1 MTTHKSSPAA
11 SAGNQTALAI
21 IFAVSGA
28 HLLNDLLQFLLP
40 ALYPLLKPN
49 YDLNYLQIGLLTLGQ
64 QITACVLQPI
74 FGLRGDLKPNP
85 YSLALSMII
94 VSVGVLG
101 LAFAGG
107 FIWLFLAAV
116 VMGTGSAIFH
126 PEASRVSRMASGGKL
141 GFAQSLFQ
149 VGGNLGTALGPLVA
163 ALILIPM
170 GQATTAWFVL
180 FGCGGIA
187 LLVYVGRWFVE
198 HQRQAASRPAVAI
211 KKPALERKRLIVA
224 FVVIGALLFSKFIYI
239 EGLKSYYAFFLME
252 KFNLSAPEAQIYL
265 FLFLGSV
272 AAGTFIGGPIGDRY
286 GRLSVIWVS
295 ILGALPFTLLL
306 PYLDLYGTAAMS
318 IMTGLV
324 LSSAFSAMVVYAQ
337 ELVPGKVGMIAG
349 FVFGFAF
356 GIGAIGA
363 AAMGALA
370 DWIGI
375 IPVFQI
381 CAFLPVL
388 GVLTILL
395 PKTAELYPDTKEKLA

>member
-1 MTTHKSSPAA
+1 MTTQTSSPA
-11 SAGNQTALAI
+11 STAGHQTALTI

-40 ALYPLLKPN
+40 ALYPLLKDN
-49 YDLNYLQIGLLTLGQ
+49 YGLNYLQIGLLTLGQ
-64 QITACVLQPI
+64 QITACFLQPI
-74 FGLRGDLKPNP
+74 FGLRGDLKPSP
-85 YSLALSMII
+85 YSLAISLVI
-94 VSVGVLG
+94 VTIGVLG
-101 LAFAGG
+101 LAFASD
-107 FIWLFLAAV
+107 FAWLFIAAV
-116 VMGTGSAIFH
+116 VMGTGSALFH

-149 VGGNLGTALGPLVA
+149 VGGNLGTALGPLAA

-170 GQATTAWFVL
+170 GQQTTAWF
-180 FGCGGIA
+180 
-187 LLVYVGRWFVE
+187 LVYVGRWFVE
-198 HQRQAASRPAVAI
+198 HQRQAASRPTASI
-211 KKPALERKRLIVA
+211 KRPALSRNRLIVA
-224 FVVIGALLFSKFIYI
+224 FAVIGALLLSKFIYI

-252 KFNLSAPEAQIYL
+252 KFDLSAPEAQIYL
-265 FLFLGSV
+265 FLFLGAV

-306 PYLDLYGTAAMS
+306 PYLDLWGTAAMS
-318 IMTGLV
+318 ILTGLV

-356 GIGAIGA
+356 GIGALGA

-370 DWIGI
+370 DAIGI

-381 CAFLPVL
+381 CAFLPAL
-388 GVLTILL
+388 GILTIFL
-395 PKTAELYPDTKEKLA
+395 PRTAELHPEAKEKLA

>member
-1 MTTHKSSPAA
+1 MTTQTSSPAA
-11 SAGNQTALAI
+11 MAGQQTALTI

-40 ALYPLLKPN
+40 ALYPLLKTT
-49 YDLNYLQIGLLTLGQ
+49 YGLNYLQIGLLTLGQ
-64 QITACVLQPI
+64 QITACFLQPI

-85 YSLALSMII
+85 YSLAVSLII
-94 VSVGVLG
+94 VTVGILG
-101 LAFAGG
+101 LALAPSFL
-107 FIWLFLAAV
+107 WLFLAAV
-116 VMGTGSAIFH
+116 VMGTGSALFH
-126 PEASRVSRMASGGKL
+126 PEASRVARMASGGKL

-149 VGGNLGTALGPLVA
+149 VGGNVGTALGPLAA
-163 ALILIPM
+163 ALILLPL
-170 GQATTAWFVL
+170 GQSTTAWFLVAGL
-180 FGCGGIA
+180 LGIA

-211 KKPALERKRLIVA
+211 KKPALSRNRLIVA
-224 FVVIGALLFSKFIYI
+224 FAVIGALLLSKFIYI
-239 EGLKSYYAFFLME
+239 EGLKSYYAFFLIE
-252 KFNLSAPEAQIYL
+252 KFNLSAEEAQIYL
-265 FLFLGSV
+265 FFFLGAV

-295 ILGALPFTLLL
+295 ILGSLPFTLAM

-318 IMTGLV
+318 IMTGLI

-356 GIGAIGA
+356 GIGALGA

-370 DWIGI
+370 DQIGI
-375 IPVFQI
+375 IQVFQI
-381 CAFLPVL
+381 CAFLPIL
-388 GVLTILL
+388 GILTIFL
-395 PKTAELYPDTKEKLA
+395 PRTAELHPEAKEQRA

>member
-1 MTTHKSSPAA
+1 
-11 SAGNQTALAI
+11 
-21 IFAVSGA
+21 
-28 HLLNDLLQFLLP
+28 
-40 ALYPLLKPN
+40 
-49 YDLNYLQIGLLTLGQ
+49 
-64 QITACVLQPI
+64 
-74 FGLRGDLKPNP
+74 
-85 YSLALSMII
+85 
-94 VSVGVLG
+94 
-101 LAFAGG
+101 
-107 FIWLFLAAV
+107 
-116 VMGTGSAIFH
+116 
-126 PEASRVSRMASGGKL
+126 
-141 GFAQSLFQ
+141 
-149 VGGNLGTALGPLVA
+149 LGTALGPLVA

-375 IPVFQI
+375 IPVFRI